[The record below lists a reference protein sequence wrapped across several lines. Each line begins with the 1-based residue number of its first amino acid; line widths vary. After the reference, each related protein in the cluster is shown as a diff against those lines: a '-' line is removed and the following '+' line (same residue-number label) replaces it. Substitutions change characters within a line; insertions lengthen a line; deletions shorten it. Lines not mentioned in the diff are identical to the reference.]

1 MEEKLKEERT
11 LKLPHVVWLTLGSL
25 VGAGLVTITGQ
36 AAAETGYSVWL
47 AYLIAIILGVVA
59 VIPYFIAAGTAVLD
73 GGMYTTNALFGH
85 PVLGGLTAIN
95 SIPVVIGQANV
106 AIGLGIYIKAMFPG
120 VSAFI
125 ISVLFVII
133 FYIFNML
140 GVDMLTKV
148 QKYMMYILLT
158 GLFIFC
164 VYAFK
169 NFNIEAINFRGEKF
183 FTKGF
188 LGFAIAT
195 NMLSFSTQCY
205 YNALSFSK
213 YTINPKKTVLKGMI
227 LTVPLLII
235 VYVGVTLA
243 AAGAISIEAF
253 SGKTLADIAREI
265 MPRTVFML
273 FTIFG
278 PAMALATTLNGNMSS
293 MSLNLQPAAND
304 GWLPKFLGKK
314 TSKGVPYAAVTLVT
328 ILILVPVLFDM
339 SISLITNNVMIF
351 TNVMLL
357 VPFYSIWNIPKKF
370 PELWKKS
377 EAYMNPLK
385 FNIVMG
391 ISLVARIILV
401 AFSLVSLSL
410 NNLILNLIAVV
421 VIVLFCIVRYKTGK
435 VSMKPEY
442 SEE

>member
-1 MEEKLKEERT
+1 MADIIKEERT

-47 AYLIAIILGVVA
+47 AYFIAIILGFVA

-85 PVLGGLTAIN
+85 PILGGLTAIN

-120 VSAFI
+120 VSAFLV
-125 ISVLFVII
+125 SVLFVII

-148 QKYMMYILLT
+148 QKYMMYILLI
-158 GLFIFC
+158 GLFVFC
-164 VYAFK
+164 VYSFK
-169 NFNIEAINFRGEKF
+169 DFNTEAINFKSKYF

-188 LGFAIAT
+188 LGFAVAT

-213 YTINPKKTVLKGMI
+213 YTINPKKNVLRGMI
-227 LTVPLLII
+227 LTIPLLII

-243 AAGAISIEAF
+243 AAGAINIEAF
-253 SGKTLADIAREI
+253 SGRTLADIAKQI
-265 MPRTVFML
+265 MPKTIFIL

-314 TSKGVPYAAVTLVT
+314 TSKGVPYAAVTLVML
-328 ILILVPVLFDM
+328 LIIIPVLFNM

-377 EAYMNPLK
+377 EAYMSPKK
-385 FNIVMG
+385 FNIIMG
-391 ISLVARIILV
+391 ISLIARLV
-401 AFSLVSLSL
+401 LIAFSLVSLSL
-410 NNLILNLIAVV
+410 NNLIMNLVAVIL
-421 VIVLFCIVRYKTGK
+421 IVLFCIARYKTGK

>member
-1 MEEKLKEERT
+1 MEKVERT

-47 AYLIAIILGVVA
+47 AYLAAILLGFIA

-106 AIGLGIYIKAMFPG
+106 AIGLGVYIKAMFPTT
-120 VSAFI
+120 SAFMV
-125 ISVLFVII
+125 SVIFVII

-140 GVDMLTKV
+140 GVDVLTKV
-148 QKYMMYILLT
+148 QKYMMYILLA
-158 GLFIFC
+158 GLFVFC
-164 VYAFK
+164 IYSFK
-169 NFNIEAINFRGEKF
+169 NFNTEALNFQGEKF

-213 YTINPKKTVLKGMI
+213 YTIDPKKNVLKGMI
-227 LTVPLLII
+227 LTVPLLIL

-253 SGKTLADIAREI
+253 SGHTLADLAKQI
-265 MPRTVFML
+265 MPRSVFIL

-293 MSLNLQPAAND
+293 MSINLQPAAED
-304 GWLPKFLGKK
+304 GWLPKILGKK
-314 TSKGVPYAAVTLVT
+314 NKKGVPYTAVTLVMLL
-328 ILILVPVLFDM
+328 ILIPVLFNM

-377 EAYMNPLK
+377 EAYMSKGK
-385 FNIVMG
+385 FNTIMF
-391 ISLVARIILV
+391 ISLIARLILIS
-401 AFSLVSLSL
+401 FSLVSLSL
-410 NNLILNLIAVV
+410 NNLIINLIAVA
-421 VIVLFCIVRYKTGK
+421 IIIFFCILRYKSGK
-435 VSMKPEY
+435 VSMNPQY
-442 SEE
+442 SED